1 MVSERNS
8 GGFTPSMPLSS
19 PAPAM
24 PQQTTADD
32 ASLVQ
37 VLLTQQKLMLELREE
52 KSRQDAK
59 VEKAELRQEME
70 AKMQRH
76 QIEMQERADAHYWEK
91 MREELKPPVEAI
103 TKQQLVALQDRLEVL
118 HAAKLLGSAGDD
130 ELWAL
135 EDIVADYVEFVS
147 SIGGVATLE
156 LIHTNEHASKLL
168 KLVALSESIAADRA
182 FARQA
187 RRKYV

>member
-147 SIGGVATLE
+147 SI
-156 LIHTNEHASKLL
+156 
-168 KLVALSESIAADRA
+168 
-182 FARQA
+182 
-187 RRKYV
+187 